1 MAVHSGSLQC
11 VDTHPKLDPW
21 SNTHVVPR
29 TLGHLYTSLPGEAL
43 VLWRVAVAT
52 AVGKIARLRE
62 QMVQVATALVV
73 VRDIG
78 ERRLLLPVGSAA
90 HGHDRSNGALRV
102 HCDIRAFMLGAASG
116 TIHWP
121 HTVEMMGKH

>member
-1 MAVHSGSLQC
+1 MQC
-11 VDTHPKLDPW
+11 VETYPKLDPW

-43 VLWRVAVAT
+43 ILWRVAVAT
-52 AVGKIARLRE
+52 AVGKRLRE
-62 QMVQVATALVV
+62 QMVQVATAATALIV

-116 TIHWP
+116 TIHW
-121 HTVEMMGKH
+121 HSHGR